1 MNKPIFKLIRMAA
14 VAAVL
19 SPALPSFALT
29 LISTTPGGHRASA
42 TVQTGALPTLA
53 SDIGFNGFGAVSF
66 LFEIGSA
73 DAGGT
78 AGFNAVI
85 ARSTGAADIDALQLT
100 LDRGSFAFVG
110 SVVPAFGTVA
120 SIAGDG
126 QRQRISFAPAEPY
139 GIDLGNPFSV
149 AGAQNWLI
157 GFAGMAAG
165 DRFSLTV
172 SAVPE
177 PATWALLLAGGA
189 FVAGVRR
196 WKLPQPS

>member
-1 MNKPIFKLIRMAA
+1 MNKPILKLIRMAA

-19 SPALPSFALT
+19 SPALPGFALT

-42 TVQTGALPTLA
+42 TVQTGALPTIA

-73 DAGGT
+73 DVDRL

-85 ARSTGAADIDALQLT
+85 ARTNGADISALQLS
-100 LDRGSFAFVG
+100 LDRGSFAWVG
-110 SVVPAFGTVA
+110 SVVPAFGVVDA
-120 SIAGDG
+120 IAGDS
-126 QRQRISFAPAEPY
+126 QRQRIGFAPAEPY
-139 GIDLGNPFSV
+139 GIDLGNPFSA
-149 AGAQNWLI
+149 AGAQDWLI

-165 DRFSLTV
+165 DRFRLTV

-177 PATWALLLAGGA
+177 PAAWALLLAGGA